1 MNRPFHQRFGDFI
14 EGKGFYIVLLLCVAA
29 IGVSAWFL
37 YSSLTGGP
45 EEDLPAGGTA
55 QITVTPTPR
64 ATAPAVTAR
73 PPATATPVPP
83 STPAATPRPAATP
96 APSAA
101 PTPQA
106 APTVYL
112 WPVRG
117 ELLTEYSA
125 DVLAYDPTMADW
137 RTHAGVDIAAA
148 AGTQVLAT
156 AAGTVVSV
164 EDDVMMGTTVVVDHG
179 GGVTSVYA
187 NLAAVPTVEAGDSV
201 AAGAV
206 LGSVGHTAIAE
217 SALPDHLHF
226 SLEADGRPV
235 DPADYLN

>member
-29 IGVSAWFL
+29 IGVSVWFL
-37 YSSLTGGP
+37 VSSLTGGP
-45 EEDLPAGGTA
+45 EEDVTAGGPATV
-55 QITVTPTPR
+55 TVTPTPR
-64 ATAPAVTAR
+64 VAAPAVTAR
-73 PPATATPVPP
+73 PPATATPVPA
-83 STPAATPRPAATP
+83 STPAATARPSATP

-117 ELLTEYSA
+117 DLLTEYST

-156 AAGTVVSV
+156 AAGTVTAV
-164 EDDVMMGTTVVVDHG
+164 EDDVMMGTTVILDHG
-179 GGVTSVYA
+179 GGITSVYS
-187 NLAAVPTVEAGDSV
+187 NLASVPTVKAGDTV

-226 SLEADGRPV
+226 SLEADGSPV
-235 DPADYLN
+235 NPMDYLN